1 MERTSTFGSLSLLHC
16 TKCSRKFESRDLLAM
31 HMLDHSH
38 SNADQMMTKAAFPLA
53 EGGLNL
59 NITAVTDRL
68 DRFLN
73 ASDRY
78 RAHNFFAESQCEICQ
93 EVRKKWFT
101 IVLCTIYVPIF
112 YAFCYK
118 KSCIKLT
125 FVFKISK
132 TLLVRDRHLHFFFFL
147 ALGRNFIAT

>member
-78 RAHNFFAESQCEICQ
+78 RAHNFVAESQCEICQ
-93 EVRKKWFT
+93 EVRKK
-101 IVLCTIYVPIF
+101 
-112 YAFCYK
+112 
-118 KSCIKLT
+118 
-125 FVFKISK
+125 
-132 TLLVRDRHLHFFFFL
+132 
-147 ALGRNFIAT
+147 